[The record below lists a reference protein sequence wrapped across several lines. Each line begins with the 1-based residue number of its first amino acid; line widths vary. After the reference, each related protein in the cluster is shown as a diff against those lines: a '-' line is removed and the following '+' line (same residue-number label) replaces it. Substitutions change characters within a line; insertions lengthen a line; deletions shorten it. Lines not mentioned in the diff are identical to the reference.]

1 MYLYVFQK
9 YCRFCSPACHFY
21 PTPLLFGLKFR
32 GSLWSRSV
40 MLGSTESQV
49 PKLISCEIIFAE
61 FNQPTIQTDGQ
72 TDGLIMAIPRYAT
85 LRAVK
90 TRMIRL
96 PDSERILIRGLCSA
110 IFTAQCTLVQSAV
123 LRSYVVCLSVR
134 L

>member
-1 MYLYVFQK
+1 
-9 YCRFCSPACHFY
+9 
-21 PTPLLFGLKFR
+21 
-32 GSLWSRSV
+32 
-40 MLGSTESQV
+40 MLGSAESQD

-61 FNQPTIQTDGQ
+61 INQRYRQ

-96 PDSERILIRGLCSA
+96 SDSEKILIIGLCSA
-110 IFTAQCTLVQSAV
+110 VFTAQCTIVQNAV